1 MYVPAASSLVSGILV
16 AATLRLR
23 TPLSNVKVD
32 ITDGKYLLSASQL
45 TECLLYFVASIL
57 PTEQQGLKI
66 LKKKK

>member
-32 ITDGKYLLSASQL
+32 ITDGK
-45 TECLLYFVASIL
+45 
-57 PTEQQGLKI
+57 
-66 LKKKK
+66 